1 MKTKAIIVFFLLC
14 IIFTGC
20 RKPTE
25 CKTSHWPEPGVT
37 ISWDGCNDVKT
48 LKAYFDCHDS
58 AIIINKYRNIEVCG
72 YIKKDRLTHVLA
84 ICSDALMTPENNIP
98 IYFPDGAPWP
108 SYDTTCMSKV
118 TAYISAPIDWNEGC
132 CNCKLLLDIIKIEK
146 L

>member
-1 MKTKAIIVFFLLC
+1 MKTKAIIVFFLLS

-20 RKPTE
+20 RKQTE

-58 AIIINKYRNIEVCG
+58 AIITNMYKNIEVCG
-72 YIKKDRLTHVLA
+72 YIKKDRLTHMLA
-84 ICSDALMTPENNIP
+84 ICSESILTPENNIP
-98 IYFPDGAPWP
+98 LNILDGSVLPP
-108 SYDTTCMSKV
+108 YDTACMSKV
-118 TAYISAPIDWNEGC
+118 TARIKTPIERYEEC
-132 CNCKLLLDIIKIEK
+132 CNCKLFLDIINIEK